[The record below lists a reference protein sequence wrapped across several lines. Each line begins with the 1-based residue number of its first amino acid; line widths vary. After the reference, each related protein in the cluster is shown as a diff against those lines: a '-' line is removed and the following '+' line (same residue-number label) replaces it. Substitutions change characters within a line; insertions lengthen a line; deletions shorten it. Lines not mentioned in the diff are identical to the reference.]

1 MHGRRVV
8 ITGLGVVSPLGSG
21 IHTFWENLTNG
32 KPGIRKIQQIPDIER
47 FITQIGGEVTDLD
60 PLQYMPKN
68 EIRRQDPFS
77 IFGMCAAAMAFEH
90 AGMDGDHPDPF
101 RIGVIMGS
109 GIGGLQIHEEMS
121 RVFFETGPSKF
132 KPLMIP
138 QTLTNMLPGRIAI
151 RHGCKGPNFS
161 IASACSS
168 GNHAIGESLK
178 IIQSGEADVM
188 VAGGAESAITHLGVG
203 GFCALRAMST
213 RNDDPEGASRP
224 FDAERDGF
232 VISEGA
238 AVLILEELERAKH
251 RGAEIYAEVVGYG
264 RTSDAFHITAPPE
277 DAEPAARCIQRAM
290 EDGEFNP
297 DDVDYI
303 NAHGTSTRLNDAA
316 ETKAIKI
323 ALGTDR
329 AKKTPVSSNKS
340 MFGHAL
346 GAAGALEGVA
356 SVLTIYH
363 GIVPPTINYE
373 NPDSACDL
381 DYVPNTAREI
391 PVSRVLSNSFG
402 FGGHNTTIA
411 LKKYS

>member
-1 MHGRRVV
+1 
-8 ITGLGVVSPLGSG
+8 
-21 IHTFWENLTNG
+21 
-32 KPGIRKIQQIPDIER
+32 
-47 FITQIGGEVTDLD
+47 
-60 PLQYMPKN
+60 
-68 EIRRQDPFS
+68 
-77 IFGMCAAAMAFEH
+77 
-90 AGMDGDHPDPF
+90 
-101 RIGVIMGS
+101 
-109 GIGGLQIHEEMS
+109 
-121 RVFFETGPSKF
+121 
-132 KPLMIP
+132 
-138 QTLTNMLPGRIAI
+138 
-151 RHGCKGPNFS
+151 
-161 IASACSS
+161 
-168 GNHAIGESLK
+168 
-178 IIQSGEADVM
+178 
-188 VAGGAESAITHLGVG
+188 
-203 GFCALRAMST
+203 
-213 RNDDPEGASRP
+213 
-224 FDAERDGF
+224 
-232 VISEGA
+232 
-238 AVLILEELERAKH
+238 
-251 RGAEIYAEVVGYG
+251 
-264 RTSDAFHITAPPE
+264 
-277 DAEPAARCIQRAM
+277 M